1 MKKKKSNPP
10 LHEDI
15 GNMKETFMQKH
26 MIILTDKSHHVLC
39 DSYANY
45 QLKCLQQLHLTFS
58 ADQLWKKQPQAIHCP
73 FNLDPHLSPPAKPT
87 LTPTAASSTAEWLI
101 SKRRGQHDPTEKVNN
116 RSVLLHPFLFF
127 VPRVLL
133 RLVVHFPGGS
143 DVEGLVL
150 PHDHVLG
157 ENHRG
162 DVRAWHLKH
171 GLQQKRFLHKAVAPV
186 QSHTLFLPVTEA
198 ATAGAQQTP
207 TPPPPLFGVYR
218 AYRCI
223 CIYMNTCSASHL
235 EMSPMCFTMALNE
248 CTQGE
253 AQTRGT
259 PTLKGVNIYWH

>member
-207 TPPPPLFGVYR
+207 TPPHHHCLVYTEPTDVFVYIWTHVQHLILRWVLCASQWHWMNVHKVKPRQGVHPL
-218 AYRCI
+218 
-223 CIYMNTCSASHL
+223 
-235 EMSPMCFTMALNE
+235 
-248 CTQGE
+248 
-253 AQTRGT
+253 
-259 PTLKGVNIYWH
+259 